1 MGSEMCIRDRVM
13 ASGKKIFD
21 EDTDD
26 FIPPLDCF
34 VGDKKFL
41 LPIIPPYRL
50 AVGGSLPSKKGNHNT
65 DAVILKAGDL
75 RDSAT
80 MRHFTKQGILYG

>member
-1 MGSEMCIRDRVM
+1 M
-13 ASGKKIFD
+13 ASGKKIYD
-21 EDTDD
+21 EDTGD
-26 FIPPLDCF
+26 FVSPLECI

-41 LPIIPPYRL
+41 LPVIPPYRL

-80 MRHFTKQGILYG
+80 MRHFAKQGILYG